1 MKVKLLAIG
10 LFALLA
16 FGQSQGAEA
25 RGRCL
30 IKYRGVYFHA
40 PKHKAFATSNGGPAS
55 SQFACGAS
63 WGGSMAKVK
72 ADALSGFTVAGDKIT
87 SRVLQLAIPIGGT
100 PAQLAALD
108 KAVGYAAKNNVML
121 FVTTV
126 K

>member
-72 ADALSGFTVAGDKIT
+72 ADALRRCKGFV
-87 SRVLQLAIPIGGT
+87 GGGVKVKSCEIID
-100 PAQLAALD
+100 AQ
-108 KAVGYAAKNNVML
+108 
-121 FVTTV
+121 
-126 K
+126 